1 MDLIGPFI
9 EMSDNFVKIG
19 HQLHEALEK
28 VLYTMSS
35 VTSFLLQRG
44 FCLPEDIADEILEQ
58 ESQEAI
64 GGGGAGAGEAGENDV
79 SEEFD
84 KEDLEDPLEQDAGGN
99 PNQKDKD
106 KDEEDNAVDMEDGNM
121 DGKIENAPGDEEA
134 EGEDEDKEQL
144 DDEMGE
150 LDEEDLADKM
160 DEKAQL

>member
-9 EMSDNFVKIG
+9 DMSDNFVKIG

-84 KEDLEDPLEQDAGGN
+84 KEDLEDPLEQIAGDGWFSL
-99 PNQKDKD
+99 
-106 KDEEDNAVDMEDGNM
+106 AVSLLSACRSAVLSLSSHHHLRTPYCYCGHSC
-121 DGKIENAPGDEEA
+121 
-134 EGEDEDKEQL
+134 
-144 DDEMGE
+144 
-150 LDEEDLADKM
+150 
-160 DEKAQL
+160 